1 MGSLTLLGQEN
12 HTARL
17 SSLLPALCIPA
28 HGMPLILPLPSS
40 HLQPPFT
47 FTNVLQE
54 AFPKP
59 YRKPGFAVTLSETPC
74 MLLQHLYYS
83 FSNNGS
89 CNKLFNEH
97 VPFQMQTRGRHH
109 IHHSC
114 TPAPQLGAW
123 LRIRAPGICYMV
135 SQSIFHPVVLCT
147 VHSGPQEK
155 FAAHPKS

>member
-1 MGSLTLLGQEN
+1 
-12 HTARL
+12 
-17 SSLLPALCIPA
+17 
-28 HGMPLILPLPSS
+28 
-40 HLQPPFT
+40 
-47 FTNVLQE
+47 
-54 AFPKP
+54 
-59 YRKPGFAVTLSETPC
+59 

-97 VPFQMQTRGRHH
+97 VPFQMQTWGRHH

-123 LRIRAPGICYMV
+123 LRIRAPGICYVV

-155 FAAHPKS
+155 ICRTPQKLNCLTAPTVPLTWRISHLKIQPALPATLCDVLGTCVARASMATALL